1 MNNIVLKGM
10 GLLFGLLGL
19 AIVGVTMM
27 GFLANTNNNN
37 VPNDAARSA
46 VAFDYQNE
54 TWRVV
59 EEGDWNIVPERIFSN
74 ETTWEADGIQYVEGS
89 GRLEN
94 MEFTY
99 MARWVGEEMTYLL
112 VGDTVVLYNE
122 NELELVEANGDTL

>member
-10 GLLFGLLGL
+10 GLLFGLVGL

-37 VPNDAARSA
+37 PPEGAARS
-46 VAFDYQNE
+46 VVTFDYQNE
-54 TWRVV
+54 TWRMV
-59 EEGDWNIVPERIFSN
+59 EQMDLSIVPERIFSN
-74 ETTWEADGIQYVEGS
+74 ENTWEADGIQYVEGS

-99 MARWVGEEMTYLL
+99 TARWVGEEMTYLL
-112 VGDTVVLYNE
+112 VGDAVVLYNE
-122 NELELVEANGDTL
+122 NEMELVEANGDTL